1 MNEKYIPLY
10 RKYRPQKL
18 EEVVGQEHIKKA
30 LKNAIELNKIS
41 HAYLFTGP
49 RGTGKT
55 STARIFAKSLNCK
68 EGPTIAPCGVCENCI
83 DITNSTPMDVIEID
97 AASNRKVEDAQ
108 NILEKVMYA
117 PVNSRYKIYIID
129 EVHMLSTTAFNALL
143 KTLEEPPKNVIFI
156 LATTEVHKVLDTIK
170 SRCQRFDFKRIT
182 TDDIVKHLRYIS
194 DKEKINITDDALFT
208 IAKNSAGGMRD
219 SIALLD
225 QLSVLDGEEAISTDD
240 INNLLGRLSF
250 DTLNSLADKIVN
262 SKPQEAIEDLEK
274 IYNSGN
280 EPVQILT
287 NLMDYLKNLLIVK
300 NCRKEIVF
308 ELTQANDAQIAA
320 LNSQAELVETHQIV
334 FLIDKCSDYIKEL
347 KLTNN
352 PRLWLEVAIIDLAN
366 LTENT
371 SLVELQNR
379 IARLEGGATNIGG
392 NTRSYSAPVQVA
404 SYKTAPTPVMKPEM
418 QRAEHAKPDILKQKE
433 AEKQVEIPKEQPV
446 LKSNEENQVPV
457 KAQAQSADDFAPMPK
472 SKAVAGDDISA
483 LWGQLLENIHSAP
496 TRALLKQWAN
506 PVKITAD
513 DTVLSMKNEIFLNQ
527 VQSGSKKQAIIDAVN
542 TLFGQSNS
550 NVTIR
555 LPHPDDVQ
563 VKPSVSNHSAPKT
576 FEAPKPKPSPIM
588 KPVSSEPEVKSE
600 EVEELKE
607 EVTQQVKSDSAAK
620 IEASLHSD
628 NVNMVMQ
635 LFDGK
640 VIE

>member
-30 LKNAIELNKIS
+30 LRNAIELDKIS

-68 EGPTIAPCGVCENCI
+68 EGPTINPCGVCENCI

-182 TDDIVKHLRYIS
+182 TDDIVKHLRYIA
-194 DKEKINITDDALFT
+194 DNEKINITDDALFT

-225 QLSVLDGEEAISTDD
+225 QLSVLDGEEAISTND

-262 SKPQEAIEDLEK
+262 SNPQGAIEDLEK

-287 NLMDYLKNLLIVK
+287 NLMDYLKNLLIIK
-300 NCRKEIVF
+300 NCRKEIAF
-308 ELTQANDAQIAA
+308 ELTQANDAQVKA
-320 LNSQAELVETHQIV
+320 LTEQAENLETHQIV
-334 FLIDKCSDYIKEL
+334 FLIDKCSEYIKEL

-379 IARLEGGATNIGG
+379 VARLEGGTIQPVKVAT
-392 NTRSYSAPVQVA
+392 
-404 SYKTAPTPVMKPEM
+404 YKTAPSPVLKPEIG
-418 QRAEHAKPDILKQKE
+418 HAKPDIVMQKE
-433 AEKQVEIPKEQPV
+433 VEHVQTQKPKKTISEPVSPTKTVEEQAPV
-446 LKSNEENQVPV
+446 DN
-457 KAQAQSADDFAPMPK
+457 DDFSPMPK
-472 SKAVAGDDISA
+472 SKPLDSSDVSV
-483 LWGQLLENIHSAP
+483 LWGQLLTLIQSPP

-506 PVKITAD
+506 PIKIAPD
-513 DTVLSMKNEIFLNQ
+513 ETVLSMKNEIFLNQ
-527 VQSGSKKQAIIDAVN
+527 VQSGSKKQAIIEALDS
-542 TLFGQSNS
+542 LFSQSNS
-550 NVTIR
+550 NVVVR
-555 LPHPDDVQ
+555 LPHPDDTQ
-563 VKPSVSNHSAPKT
+563 VKPSTVSAQPVRQSQ
-576 FEAPKPKPSPIM
+576 PKPQIKQSPVM
-588 KPVSSEPEVKSE
+588 KHVEKVPEVEAE
-600 EVEELKE
+600 EVEELRE
-607 EVTQQVKSDSAAK
+607 EAVKSAKVDTASK

-628 NVNMVMQ
+628 NVNMVME

>member
-1 MNEKYIPLY
+1 MAYQALY
-10 RKYRPQKL
+10 RRLRPQRF
-18 EEVVGQEHIKKA
+18 EDVIGQEHIIRT
-30 LKNAIELNKIS
+30 LKNQIEKDRIN
-41 HAYLFTGP
+41 HAYLFCGT

-55 STARIFAKSLNCK
+55 TTAKIFARAINCTGEGEKPCNECSVCK
-68 EGPTIAPCGVCENCI
+68 EALKG
-83 DITNSTPMDVIEID
+83 TNLNIIEID

-225 QLSVLDGEEAISTDD
+225 QLSVLDGEEAITTDD

-300 NCRKEIVF
+300 NCRKEIAF
-308 ELTQANDAQIAA
+308 ELTQANDAQISA
-320 LNSQAELVETHQIV
+320 LISQAELVETHQIV

-379 IARLEGGATNIGG
+379 IARLEGGATNIGS
-392 NTRSYSAPVQVA
+392 NARSYSAPVQVA

-418 QRAEHAKPDILKQKE
+418 QRTEHAKPDILKQKE

-446 LKSNEENQVPV
+446 LKSNEENQSPV
-457 KAQAQSADDFAPMPK
+457 KSEPQSTDDFAPMPK
-472 SKAVAGDDISA
+472 SKAVADDDISV

-506 PVKITAD
+506 PVKISAEETI
-513 DTVLSMKNEIFLNQ
+513 LSMKNEIFLNQ
-527 VQSGSKKQAIIDAVN
+527 VQSGSKKQAIVDAVN
-542 TLFGQSNS
+542 SLFGQSNS
-550 NVTIR
+550 NVTVR

-563 VKPSVSNHSAPKT
+563 VKPSAPHHSAPKA
-576 FEAPKPKPSPIM
+576 FEPPKPKPSPVM
-588 KPVSSEPEVKSE
+588 KPVSSEPEIQPE
-600 EVEELKE
+600 EVDELKE
-607 EVTQQVKSDSAAK
+607 EAAPKIKSDSAAK

>member
-10 RKYRPQKL
+10 RKYRPQML

-30 LKNAIELNKIS
+30 LKNAIELDKIS

-68 EGPTIAPCGVCENCI
+68 EGPTISPCGVCANCV

-194 DKEKINITDDALFT
+194 DNEKINITDDALFT

-225 QLSVLDGEEAISTDD
+225 QLSVLDGDEAISTDD

-300 NCRKEIVF
+300 NCRKEIAF
-308 ELTQANDAQIAA
+308 ELTQANDAQISA
-320 LNSQAELVETHQIV
+320 LHKQTDILETHQIV
-334 FLIDKCSDYIKEL
+334 FLIEKCSEYIKEL

-379 IARLEGGATNIGG
+379 IARLEGGAATLN
-392 NTRSYSAPVQVA
+392 NNVKPS
-404 SYKTAPTPVMKPEM
+404 SYKTSPA
-418 QRAEHAKPDILKQKE
+418 
-433 AEKQVEIPKEQPV
+433 PV
-446 LKSNEENQVPV
+446 LKSEIKQAPKNEPVQELPKTEVEVKNEPV
-457 KAQAQSADDFAPMPK
+457 KASEPAAVKDDFAPMPK
-472 SKAVAGDDISA
+472 AKSSNGEDISS
-483 LWGQLLENIHSAP
+483 LWSKLLENLSSAP

-506 PVKITAD
+506 PVKISPEETIV
-513 DTVLSMKNEIFLNQ
+513 TMKNEIFLNQ
-527 VQSGSKKQAIIDAVN
+527 VQSGSKKQAVIDAVN
-542 TLFGQSNS
+542 TLFGQSDS
-550 NVTIR
+550 NVIIR
-555 LPHPDDVQ
+555 LPQAGDENVRQSSVVTKPSAP
-563 VKPSVSNHSAPKT
+563 VKPA
-576 FEAPKPKPSPIM
+576 
-588 KPVSSEPEVKSE
+588 KPVEVK
-600 EVEELKE
+600 KE
-607 EVTQQVKSDSAAK
+607 EVPEPEEIEEIKEEAAK
-620 IEASLHSD
+620 TENTSSVDKVLSSMHSD
-628 NVNMVMQ
+628 NVNMVMD

>member
-10 RKYRPQKL
+10 RKYRPQML

-30 LKNAIELNKIS
+30 LKNAIELDKIS

-68 EGPTIAPCGVCENCI
+68 EGPTISPCGVCPNCV

-194 DKEKINITDDALFT
+194 DNEKINITDDALFT

-225 QLSVLDGEEAISTDD
+225 QLSVLDGDEAISTDD

-300 NCRKEIVF
+300 NCRKEIAF
-308 ELTQANDAQIAA
+308 ELTQANDAQISA
-320 LNSQAELVETHQIV
+320 LHKQTDILETHQIV
-334 FLIDKCSDYIKEL
+334 FLIEKCSEYIKEL

-379 IARLEGGATNIGG
+379 IARLEGGAATLN
-392 NTRSYSAPVQVA
+392 NNVKPS
-404 SYKTAPTPVMKPEM
+404 SYKTSPA
-418 QRAEHAKPDILKQKE
+418 
-433 AEKQVEIPKEQPV
+433 PV
-446 LKSNEENQVPV
+446 LKSEIKQAPKNEPVQELPKTEVEVKNEPV
-457 KAQAQSADDFAPMPK
+457 KASEPAAVKDDFAPMPK
-472 SKAVAGDDISA
+472 AKSSNGEDISS
-483 LWGQLLENIHSAP
+483 LWSKLLENLSSAP

-506 PVKITAD
+506 PVKISPEETIV
-513 DTVLSMKNEIFLNQ
+513 TMKNEIFLNQ
-527 VQSGSKKQAIIDAVN
+527 VQSGSKKQAVIDAVN
-542 TLFGQSNS
+542 TLFGQSDS
-550 NVTIR
+550 NVIIR
-555 LPHPDDVQ
+555 LPQAGDENVRQSSVVAKPSAP
-563 VKPSVSNHSAPKT
+563 VKPA
-576 FEAPKPKPSPIM
+576 
-588 KPVSSEPEVKSE
+588 KPVEVK
-600 EVEELKE
+600 KE
-607 EVTQQVKSDSAAK
+607 EVPEPEEIEEIKEEAAK
-620 IEASLHSD
+620 TENTSSVDKVLSSMHSD
-628 NVNMVMQ
+628 NVNMVMD

>member
-30 LKNAIELNKIS
+30 LRNAIELDKIS

-68 EGPTIAPCGVCENCI
+68 EGPTINPCGVCENCI

-182 TDDIVKHLRYIS
+182 TDDIVKHLRYIA
-194 DKEKINITDDALFT
+194 DNEKINITDDALFT

-225 QLSVLDGEEAISTDD
+225 QLSVLDGDEAISTND

-250 DTLNSLADKIVN
+250 DTLNSLADKIVK
-262 SKPQEAIEDLEK
+262 SEPQNAIEDLEK

-287 NLMDYLKNLLIVK
+287 NLMDYLKNLLIIK
-300 NCRKEIVF
+300 NCRKEIAF
-308 ELTQANDAQIAA
+308 ELTQANDAQVKA
-320 LNSQAELVETHQIV
+320 LTEQAENLETHQIV
-334 FLIDKCSDYIKEL
+334 FLIDKCSEYIKEL

-379 IARLEGGATNIGG
+379 VARLEGGTIQPVKVAT
-392 NTRSYSAPVQVA
+392 
-404 SYKTAPTPVMKPEM
+404 YKTAPSPVLKPEIG
-418 QRAEHAKPDILKQKE
+418 HAKPDVVMQKE
-433 AEKQVEIPKEQPV
+433 VEHVQTQKPKQPISEPVSPTKTVEEQAPV
-446 LKSNEENQVPV
+446 DN
-457 KAQAQSADDFAPMPK
+457 DDFSPMPK
-472 SKAVAGDDISA
+472 SKPLDSSDVSV
-483 LWGQLLENIHSAP
+483 LWGQLLTLIQSPP

-506 PVKITAD
+506 PIKIAPD
-513 DTVLSMKNEIFLNQ
+513 ETVLSMKNEIFLNQ
-527 VQSGSKKQAIIDAVN
+527 VQSGSKKQAIIEALDS
-542 TLFGQSNS
+542 LFGQSNS
-550 NVTIR
+550 NVVVR
-555 LPHPDDVQ
+555 LPHPDDTQ
-563 VKPSVSNHSAPKT
+563 VKPSTVSAQPVRQSQ
-576 FEAPKPKPSPIM
+576 PKPQIKQSPVM
-588 KPVSSEPEVKSE
+588 KPVEKAPEVEAE
-600 EVEELKE
+600 EVEELRE
-607 EVTQQVKSDSAAK
+607 EAVKSAKADTASK

-628 NVNMVMQ
+628 NVNMVME

>member
-68 EGPTIAPCGVCENCI
+68 EGPTINPCGVCENCI

-156 LATTEVHKVLDTIK
+156 LATTEVHKVLDKIK

-182 TDDIVKHLRYIS
+182 TDDIVKHLRYIA
-194 DKEKINITDDALFT
+194 DNEKIKITDDALFT

-225 QLSVLDGEEAISTDD
+225 QLSVLDGDEAISTDD

-262 SKPQEAIEDLEK
+262 SKPQEAIEELEN

-300 NCRKEIVF
+300 NCRKEIAF
-308 ELTQANDAQIAA
+308 ELTQANDAQVKA
-320 LNSQAELVETHQIV
+320 LSSQAENVETHQIV
-334 FLIDKCSDYIKEL
+334 FLIDKCSEYIKEL

-352 PRLWLEVAIIDLAN
+352 PRLWLEVAVIDLAN

-379 IARLEGGATNIGG
+379 IARLEGGNVQPVKV
-392 NTRSYSAPVQVA
+392 SA
-404 SYKTAPTPVMKPEM
+404 YKTAPAPVMKPEM
-418 QRAEHAKPDILKQKE
+418 QKAEHAKPDIVLHKDEESIQVQQKPQ
-433 AEKQVEIPKEQPV
+433 EK
-446 LKSNEENQVPV
+446 VPV
-457 KAQAQSADDFAPMPK
+457 EAKVENISNDNDFSPMPK
-472 SKAVAGDDISA
+472 SKHSDSADISV
-483 LWGQLLENIHSAP
+483 LWGRLLENVHSAP

-506 PVKITAD
+506 PVKIAPDETIL
-513 DTVLSMKNEIFLNQ
+513 TMKNEIFLNQ
-527 VQSGSKKQAIIDAVN
+527 VQSGSKKQAVVDAVN
-542 TLFGQSNS
+542 ALFAQENS
-550 NVTIR
+550 NVIIR
-555 LPHPDDVQ
+555 LPHADDVQ
-563 VKPSVSNHSAPKT
+563 VQPASVPEVHQ
-576 FEAPKPKPSPIM
+576 EQPKPKPSPVM
-588 KPVSSEPEVKSE
+588 KPVQIEPEVQPE
-600 EVEELKE
+600 EVEKLKE
-607 EVTQQVKSDSAAK
+607 EIHKPAKSESASK
-620 IEASLHSD
+620 IADSLHSD
-628 NVNMVMQ
+628 NVNMVMEI
-635 LFDGK
+635 FEGK
-640 VIE
+640 VID

>member
-30 LKNAIELNKIS
+30 LRNAIELDKIS

-68 EGPTIAPCGVCENCI
+68 EGPTINPCGVCENCI

-182 TDDIVKHLRYIS
+182 TDDIVKHLRYIA
-194 DKEKINITDDALFT
+194 DNEKINITDDALFT

-225 QLSVLDGEEAISTDD
+225 QLSVLDGEEAISTND

-250 DTLNSLADKIVN
+250 DTLNSLADKIVK
-262 SKPQEAIEDLEK
+262 SEPQGAIEDLEK

-287 NLMDYLKNLLIVK
+287 NLMDYLKNLLIIK
-300 NCRKEIVF
+300 NCRKEIAF
-308 ELTQANDAQIAA
+308 ELTQANDAQVKA
-320 LNSQAELVETHQIV
+320 LTEQAENLETHQIV
-334 FLIDKCSDYIKEL
+334 FLIDKCSEYIKEL

-379 IARLEGGATNIGG
+379 VARLEGGTIQPVKVAT
-392 NTRSYSAPVQVA
+392 
-404 SYKTAPTPVMKPEM
+404 YKTAPSPVLKPEIG
-418 QRAEHAKPDILKQKE
+418 HAKPDIVMQKE
-433 AEKQVEIPKEQPV
+433 VEHVQTQKPKQPISEPVSPTKNVEEQAPV
-446 LKSNEENQVPV
+446 EN
-457 KAQAQSADDFAPMPK
+457 DDFSPMPK
-472 SKAVAGDDISA
+472 SKPLDSSDVSV
-483 LWGQLLENIHSAP
+483 LWGQLLTLIQSPP

-506 PVKITAD
+506 PIKIAPD
-513 DTVLSMKNEIFLNQ
+513 ETVLSMKNEIFLNQ
-527 VQSGSKKQAIIDAVN
+527 VQSGSKKQAIIEALDS
-542 TLFGQSNS
+542 LFSQSNS
-550 NVTIR
+550 NVVVR
-555 LPHPDDVQ
+555 LPHPDDTQ
-563 VKPSVSNHSAPKT
+563 VKPSTVSAQPVRQSQ
-576 FEAPKPKPSPIM
+576 PKPQIKQSPVM
-588 KPVSSEPEVKSE
+588 KPVEKAPEVEAE
-600 EVEELKE
+600 EVEELRE
-607 EVTQQVKSDSAAK
+607 EAVKSAKADTASK

-628 NVNMVMQ
+628 NVNMVME